1 MLLFRDVNPVE
12 FDPQGVSPGQASREA
27 ILTLF
32 KLGALAEDDR
42 VIVTTGDHTG
52 KLGGT
57 NTLRLLKVGK
67 GGIAEGLGDL

>member
-12 FDPQGVSPGQASREA
+12 FDPKGVSPGQASREA
-27 ILTLF
+27 IRRLF
-32 KLGALAEDDR
+32 EIGALAEEDR

-52 KLGGT
+52 RLGGT

-67 GGIAEGLGDL
+67 DGIAEGLGDL